1 VTSGNTVEFQISASQ
16 AGMIDWSQSYLL
28 SRLTMVQTTDWAA
41 VVHQAAT
48 AAVEATA
55 TPAQLAT
62 DADAAMPAP
71 RPIRPF
77 EENEGPEEAFSAA
90 MWSSCE
96 LYING
101 VLVSDA
107 TQGLYPYADYFR
119 NCLTKPASW
128 ASGGVFRY
136 ARVSAGKVSAVPANR
151 DKGVNMDGNI
161 LGLNQMKPDI
171 AGNAG
176 GWGSELCGYTMG
188 SDRAV
193 GASAS
198 FESSGGMNMGPTA
211 VNPYQS
217 PGLAYRQS
225 KVAPAYR
232 GNVNAPQSEWITLPA
247 IGIAR
252 QTGFLPGD
260 CDYRLVMTKNNAPFY
275 MHGTEPKA
283 PEINWATAGANSVR
297 LFLKRVYPSPALQET
312 ITKMNIE
319 RPFRYN
325 TTQARMARTNIGT
338 ASAVDVVGLLT
349 GPRPDVVCVM
359 FITDAAVSGAY
370 SRSPFC
376 STDVIQPSAAQV
388 TSGLD
393 YGTAGDLVTQIYCT
407 WGGKTFPQ
415 RPIQA
420 VTLDDNG
427 QAYAAYLAACEG
439 GHFGETQPLL
449 SAASFRAGR
458 KMFCFALNPDQ
469 SPAGS
474 TAMDLS
480 DRGSLEVH
488 ATIQR
493 NGTFTESTSM
503 ITCGFHAASVE
514 IDRTRSVRKEGF

>member
-1 VTSGNTVEFQISASQ
+1 
-16 AGMIDWSQSYLL
+16 
-28 SRLTMVQTTDWAA
+28 
-41 VVHQAAT
+41 
-48 AAVEATA
+48 
-55 TPAQLAT
+55 
-62 DADAAMPAP
+62 
-71 RPIRPF
+71 
-77 EENEGPEEAFSAA
+77 
-90 MWSSCE
+90 
-96 LYING
+96 
-101 VLVSDA
+101 
-107 TQGLYPYADYFR
+107 
-119 NCLTKPASW
+119 
-128 ASGGVFRY
+128 
-136 ARVSAGKVSAVPANR
+136 
-151 DKGVNMDGNI
+151 
-161 LGLNQMKPDI
+161 
-171 AGNAG
+171 
-176 GWGSELCGYTMG
+176 MG
-188 SDRAV
+188 ADRAV

-198 FESSGGMNMGPTA
+198 FESSGGTNMGPSA
-211 VNPYQS
+211 LNPYQA
-217 PGLAYRQS
+217 PGLAFRQS
-225 KVAPAYR
+225 KVVPAWR
-232 GNVNAPQSEWITLPA
+232 TNVNAPQSEWITLPA
-247 IGIAR
+247 IGVCR

-275 MHGTEPKA
+275 MHGKDFDAVGSTAVNVIKA
-283 PEINWATAGANSVR
+283 PKINWETAGANSVR

-325 TTQARMARTNIGT
+325 TTQARVARTDIGT

-359 FITDAAVSGAY
+359 FVTDAAVSGAY

-376 STDVIQPSAAQV
+376 STDVIQPSGAQLA
-388 TSGLD
+388 SGLD
-393 YGTAGDLVTQIYCT
+393 YGGAGDLVTSIYVT

-420 VTLDDNG
+420 QTLDDNG

-458 KMFCFALNPDQ
+458 KVFCFQLNPDQ
-469 SPAGS
+469 ATAGS

-503 ITCGFHAASVE
+503 ITCGFHAASIE